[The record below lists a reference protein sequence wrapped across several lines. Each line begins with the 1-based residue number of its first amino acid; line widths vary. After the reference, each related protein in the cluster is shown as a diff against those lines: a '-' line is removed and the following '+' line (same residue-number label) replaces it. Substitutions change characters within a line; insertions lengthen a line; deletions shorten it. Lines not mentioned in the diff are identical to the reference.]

1 MRIYLVQH
9 GKAVDKTAGQDRP
22 LSAEGIQE
30 LEEMTDF
37 LMERSLRAAEVWHSG
52 KTRAR
57 QTGEI
62 LARAFGGA
70 VPLTARAGLDPKAEI
85 KPMVKVLQACTADVV
100 IVGHLPHL
108 SKLAGALLAGNA
120 EAEPVAF
127 RNAGVV
133 CLEKSANGWQLC
145 WAVTP
150 ELLARK

>member
-1 MRIYLVQH
+1 MRIYLIQH

-30 LEEMTDF
+30 LEEMADF
-37 LMERSLRAAEVWHSG
+37 LMGRSLRAAEVWHSG
-52 KTRAR
+52 KIRAR

-70 VPLTARAGLDPKAEI
+70 VPLTARADLGPKSE
-85 KPMVKVLQACTADVV
+85 VKLVLKALQVCCEDVA

-120 EAEPVAF
+120 DAVPVAF

-133 CLEKSANGWQLC
+133 CLERSADGWQLC

-150 ELLARK
+150 ELLTRE